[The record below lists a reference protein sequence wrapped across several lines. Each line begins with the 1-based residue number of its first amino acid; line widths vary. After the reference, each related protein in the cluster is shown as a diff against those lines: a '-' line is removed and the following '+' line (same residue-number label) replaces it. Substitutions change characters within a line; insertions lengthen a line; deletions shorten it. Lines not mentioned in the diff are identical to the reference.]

1 MKVDEYLIAK
11 IFVIV
16 VDGCNIII
24 HVRFY
29 FNETVSNSDH
39 LIQRILLWIFAS

>member
-16 VDGCNIII
+16 VDSCNVII

-29 FNETVSNSDH
+29 FNETISNSDH
-39 LIQRILLWIFAS
+39 LILSMLWIFAS

>member
-16 VDGCNIII
+16 VDSCNVII

-29 FNETVSNSDH
+29 FNETVSDH
-39 LIQRILLWIFAS
+39 LILSMLWIFAS